1 MPLKVALMTGRLNKA
16 IEDDGNPNTIP
27 AYRRMGYGAH
37 LKWEKERYKVGL
49 IGFMQKMMRFRCQ
62 QLGCKGSVA
71 TGKSGTIHDRKLY
84 D

>member
-49 IGFMQKMMRFRCQ
+49 IGFYAKDDEVSLSATRMQREC
-62 QLGCKGSVA
+62 C
-71 TGKSGTIHDRKLY
+71 HRKIWY
-84 D
+84 YP